1 MFMALAFVLSMFID
15 SITVILFLA
24 AITITQGKLLKF
36 DPIPVIIAEIFCSNL
51 GGSSTMCGD
60 PPNIIIGTA
69 LHYTFTDFLFN
80 TGVIAILSLV
90 LMIFFFYLCFRKK
103 LNTIIFQRR
112 YCKNAITG
120 QCDYQQTFFYHQLHY
135 FSLCSCTAGDTW
147 TDWIDSFHHWH
158 NCRYRNLR
166 NRREKGKTHFTSY

>member
-1 MFMALAFVLSMFID
+1 MVLAFVLSMFID

-103 LNTIIFQRR
+103 LNTNNLSKEDIAKMPHRTVQ
-112 YCKNAITG
+112 ITS
-120 QCDYQQTFFYHQLHY
+120 QTFFYHQLHY

-147 TDWIDSFHHWH
+147 TD
-158 NCRYRNLR
+158 
-166 NRREKGKTHFTSY
+166 